1 MKFSTTQQ
9 NKTLNLNDDSNVT
22 FEIDNDSVQIIEYKN
37 GKPRQAV
44 VLDLSLIFKIT
55 DTEFKI
61 GRYNGNV

>member
-44 VLDLSLIFKIT
+44 VLDLSLILKIT

>member
-9 NKTLNLNDDSNVT
+9 NKTLNLSDDSNVT
-22 FEIDNDSVQIIEYKN
+22 FEINADSVHIIEYKN

-44 VLDLSLIFKIT
+44 VLDLNLILKIT

>member
-44 VLDLSLIFKIT
+44 VIDLSLILKIT
-55 DTEFKI
+55 DTEFKT

>member
-44 VLDLSLIFKIT
+44 VIDLSLILKIT

>member
-1 MKFSTTQQ
+1 M
-9 NKTLNLNDDSNVT
+9 NLNDDSNVT
-22 FEIDNDSVQIIEYKN
+22 FEIDNNSVHIIEYKN

-44 VLDLSLIFKIT
+44 VLDLDLILKIT